1 MNIQVGVN
9 SSCIE
14 ELTVDPI
21 MARATVVFKDGYR
34 YNYSKVSRFA
44 ITNLLQDQAQSIG
57 RWVNNNLKKP
67 SVNYELV
74 DFIS

>member
-21 MARATVVFKDGYR
+21 MARATVVFKDGYK
-34 YNYSKVSRFA
+34 YNYSKVSRNA

>member
-21 MARATVVFKDGYR
+21 MARATVVFKDGYH
-34 YNYSKVSRFA
+34 YNYTNVSRFA
-44 ITNLLQDQAQSIG
+44 IVNLLQDQAQSIG
-57 RWVNNNLKKP
+57 RWVNKNLKSKK
-67 SVNYELV
+67 VNYELV
-74 DFIS
+74 DFS